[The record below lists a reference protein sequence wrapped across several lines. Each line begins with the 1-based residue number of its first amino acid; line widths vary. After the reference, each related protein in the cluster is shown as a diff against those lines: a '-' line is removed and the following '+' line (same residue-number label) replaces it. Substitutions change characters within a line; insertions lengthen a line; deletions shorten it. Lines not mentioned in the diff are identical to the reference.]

1 VLGVSR
7 SQTTIADRYEL
18 AEPLGHGGMADVWAA
33 RDLRLRR
40 DVAVKF
46 LSPDVAT
53 RADGKTRFEAEARS
67 AASLN
72 HPNIV
77 TVYDSGEHDGSPFLV
92 MERLPGRT
100 LADEIADAPLEPERA
115 LIVARDVLAAL
126 EAAHG
131 AGIVHRDIKPANV
144 LLCPDGTAK
153 VADFGI
159 AKASSEVD
167 VTTGRMILGTP
178 AYLAPERLAGR
189 PATPASDLY
198 SVGVLLYEA
207 LSGRAPFEGPSPV
220 AVAKAVQSEL
230 PPPLAELRPELPGHL
245 VAAVARA
252 MDKDPD
258 RRFASATEMAHG
270 LSSPVPTQ
278 NQPQN
283 HPQKTA
289 LEAPPPPRPAWP
301 SLDRRPMYA
310 GLALLTVVL
319 IAWVV
324 IAAGDSGES
333 GTTAAATTT
342 ILPKP
347 LPTGSAP
354 IPAGRYT
361 TTALVPGIDFSLES
375 GWSMPEG
382 EAGDVVTLRR
392 GEPGRGDLELSFLT
406 VKRVFRADG
415 RYSTARD
422 YIAADSVEPAP
433 RPLTDWLARH
443 PRLRAARS
451 GSATVAGAA
460 AARLDVEVGD
470 GYASDACAARCV
482 MLFQLDAERPK
493 YRVVKLEQDR
503 RMRLYVVDLGD
514 RTVVISIVAPTDD
527 FERSIAPAESVV
539 KSLSLKA

>member
-1 VLGVSR
+1 VSR

-46 LSPDVAT
+46 LGPGVAT
-53 RADGKTRFEAEARS
+53 RADGKARFEAEARS

-100 LADEIADAPLEPERA
+100 LADEIAEGPLDPERA
-115 LIVARDVLAAL
+115 LSVAGDVLAAL
-126 EAAHG
+126 EAAHD

-167 VTTGRMILGTP
+167 VTTGRVILGTP

-220 AVAKAVQSEL
+220 AVANAVQSDL
-230 PPPLAELRPELPGHL
+230 PPALTELRPELPGNL
-245 VAAVARA
+245 TAAVERA

-258 RRFASATEMAHG
+258 RRFAGAVEMAHA
-270 LSSPVPTQ
+270 LSGPMPIETQ
-278 NQPQN
+278 PL
-283 HPQKTA
+283 HLAETTA
-289 LEAPPPPRPAWP
+289 FEAPEPESEWP
-301 SLDRRPMYA
+301 SVDRRPMVA
-310 GLALLTVVL
+310 GLALLAVVL
-319 IAWVV
+319 VAWVFTS
-324 IAAGDSGES
+324 AGGSGGS

-342 ILPKP
+342 LPPRP

-361 TTALVPGIDFSLES
+361 TTSLVPGIDLMLET

-392 GEPGRGDLELSFLT
+392 GEPGRGDVELSFLT

-415 RYSTARD
+415 QYSTARD
-422 YIAADSVEPAP
+422 YIAAESVEPAP
-433 RPLTDWLARH
+433 RRLTDWLARH
-443 PRLRAARS
+443 PRVRAARS
-451 GSATVAGAA
+451 GSATVAGAGA
-460 AARLDVEVGD
+460 SRLDVEAGD

-482 MLFQLDAERPK
+482 LLFQLDAERPK

-503 RMRLYVVDLGD
+503 RMRLYVVDQGD
-514 RTVVISIVAPTDD
+514 QTVVISIVAPSDG

-539 KSLSLKA
+539 KSLRLKA

>member
-1 VLGVSR
+1 MSR

-18 AEPLGHGGMADVWAA
+18 GERLGHGGMADVWAA

-46 LSPDVAT
+46 LSPGVAR
-53 RADGKTRFEAEARS
+53 RADGKARFEAEARS

-100 LADEIADAPLEPERA
+100 LADEIANAPLDLERA
-115 LIVARDVLAAL
+115 LSVASDVLAAL

-159 AKASSEVD
+159 AKAASEVD
-167 VTTGRMILGTP
+167 VTTGRVILGTP
-178 AYLAPERLAGR
+178 GYLPPERLAGR

-207 LSGRAPFEGPSPV
+207 LSGRAPFDDPSPV
-220 AVAKAVQSEL
+220 AAAKAVQREL
-230 PPPLAELRPELPGHL
+230 PPALAQLRPDLPAHL
-245 VAAVARA
+245 VAAVERA
-252 MDKDPD
+252 MEKDPG
-258 RRFASATEMAHG
+258 RRFASAAEMAEA
-270 LSSPVPTQ
+270 LSGPLPTET
-278 NQPQN
+278 QPLN
-283 HPQKTA
+283 LAETAA
-289 LEAPPPPRPAWP
+289 LESPPPEPPWP
-301 SLDRRPMYA
+301 SLDRRPMFA
-310 GLALLTVVL
+310 GLALLALVL
-319 IAWVV
+319 VAWVV
-324 IAAGDSGES
+324 AAAGDSGGS
-333 GTTAAATTT
+333 GRTAAGTTT
-342 ILPKP
+342 IPAPP
-347 LPTGSAP
+347 LPTGSGP

-361 TTALVPGIDFSLES
+361 TSALLPGLDFSLES
-375 GWSMPEG
+375 GWSRPEA
-382 EAGDVVTLRR
+382 EAGDVVTLRQ
-392 GEPGRGDLELSFLT
+392 GEPGRGDVELSFLT
-406 VKRVFRADG
+406 VTRVFRADG
-415 RYSTARD
+415 RYRSARD

-433 RPLTDWLARH
+433 RPLTDWLDRH

-451 GSATVAGAA
+451 GSATVAGTD
-460 AARLDVEVGD
+460 AARLDVEAGE
-470 GYASDACAARCV
+470 GYPSDACAARCV

-493 YRVVKLEQDR
+493 YRVVKLEEDR
-503 RMRLYVVDLGD
+503 RMRVYVVEIGE
-514 RTVVISIVAPTDD
+514 RTVVISIVAPSDG

-539 KSLSLKA
+539 KSLTVKA

>member
-46 LSPDVAT
+46 LGPGVAT
-53 RADGKTRFEAEARS
+53 RADGKARFEAEARS

-100 LADEIADAPLEPERA
+100 LADEIAEAPLDPERA
-115 LIVARDVLAAL
+115 LSVARDVLAAL
-126 EAAHG
+126 DAAHG

-159 AKASSEVD
+159 AKANSEVD
-167 VTTGRMILGTP
+167 VTTGRVILGTP
-178 AYLAPERLAGR
+178 VYLAPERFAGR
-189 PATPASDLY
+189 PATPPSDLY

-230 PPPLAELRPELPGHL
+230 PPALAELRPGLPGHL
-245 VAAVARA
+245 LAAMERA
-252 MDKDPD
+252 MEKDPD
-258 RRFASATEMAHG
+258 RRFASAAEMADA
-270 LSSPVPTQ
+270 LSGPRPTRTRPL
-278 NQPQN
+278 NLTE
-283 HPQKTA
+283 TA
-289 LEAPPPPRPAWP
+289 AFEAPAPEPAWP
-301 SLDRRPMYA
+301 ALDRRPMFA
-310 GLALLTVVL
+310 GLALLAVVL
-319 IAWVV
+319 MAWVAA
-324 IAAGDSGES
+324 AAGGSGGS
-333 GTTAAATTT
+333 STTAGTTT
-342 ILPKP
+342 IPAKP
-347 LPTGSAP
+347 IPTGTGP
-354 IPAGRYT
+354 IPEGRYT
-361 TTALVPGIDFSLES
+361 TTALLPGIDFSLES

-392 GEPGRGDLELSFLT
+392 GEPGQGDVELSLFT

-415 RYSTARD
+415 HYSTARD
-422 YIAADSVEPAP
+422 YIAAESVEPAP
-433 RPLTDWLARH
+433 RPLADWLARH

-451 GSATVAGAA
+451 GSATVGGAGAG
-460 AARLDVEVGD
+460 RLDVEAGD
-470 GYASDACAARCV
+470 GYPSDACAARCV

-493 YRVVKLEQDR
+493 YRVVKLEEER
-503 RMRLYVVDLGD
+503 RMRLYVVDHGN
-514 RTVVISIVAPTDD
+514 RTVVISIVAPSDG

-539 KSLSLKA
+539 KSLRTRA